1 MKIMAEIYDTIIIGN
16 GPAGLT
22 AAIYAVRAGFKTLV
36 VSDNPMGGGQIA
48 TTYEVANY
56 PGLNGIGGSELGEK
70 FEEHAKALGAEFLTA
85 RVSSIEAGPSAEEKN
100 PGSGEG
106 SEEAGEGGSAAAA
119 AGGAAAAAS
128 GKAKSLK
135 AVITDKGPLQTR
147 TVVIATG
154 ADHRKLGVPGE
165 TELTGSGVSYC
176 ATCDGAF
183 FRNKVV
189 AVVGGGDVAL
199 EDAIFLSRFASKVY
213 IIHRRDEFRGAYAL
227 QQQVFANEKIEVIYD
242 TVVTEVTGKFAV
254 ESVKLHNRKM
264 EEDSVLPVNGVFMA
278 VGIQPNL
285 EGLEGLPE
293 RDEAGYIKAGEDCVT
308 SIPGI
313 YAAGDVRTKALR
325 QVITAC
331 ADGANAV
338 TSISAY
344 FNRS

>member
-1 MKIMAEIYDTIIIGN
+1 MADIYDTIIIGN

-36 VSDNPMGGGQIA
+36 ISDNPMGGGQIA

-56 PGLNGIGGSELGEK
+56 PGLNGIGGAELGEK

-85 RVSSIEAGPSAEEKN
+85 RVSSIE
-100 PGSGEG
+100 EG
-106 SEEAGEGGSAAAA
+106 GEEAGISPATGGTE
-119 AGGAAAAAS
+119 AGKPENKTS
-128 GKAKSLK
+128 GKMTLK
-135 AVITDKGPLQTR
+135 KVLTDKGPLQTR

-183 FRNKVV
+183 FRNKTV

-227 QQQVFANEKIEVIYD
+227 QQQVMTNEKIEVIYD
-242 TVVTEVTGKFAV
+242 TVVTAVTGKFAV
-254 ESVKLHNRKM
+254 ESVKLHNRKTD
-264 EEDSVLPVNGVFMA
+264 EDSDLPVNGVFMA

-313 YAAGDVRTKALR
+313 FAAGDVRTKALR

-344 FNRS
+344 FNG